1 MSFAFVVA
9 ALELHRFSAKPSFE
23 ASPSKVLS
31 LSACVS
37 LCFFC
42 FSATQKGC
50 EWHSYAWEGAMK
62 SKNRLLL
69 LLFMLA
75 GSLALCLSLDAQQA
89 MPSDA
94 QLLRTYNASRE
105 ISLVGA
111 VVKYETS
118 SAVPPMGAHATIQT
132 ASGQVDV
139 HLGNAKVLEA
149 DHFTLNAGD
158 SVRIVGEPMAL
169 GEGTYFAARIVQK
182 GTQAV
187 AVRNAKG
194 FPLSPASTLSP
205 AQKEALRGVR

>member
-1 MSFAFVVA
+1 
-9 ALELHRFSAKPSFE
+9 LFSAK
-23 ASPSKVLS
+23 
-31 LSACVS
+31 
-37 LCFFC
+37 
-42 FSATQKGC
+42 QIGC
-50 EWHSYAWEGAMK
+50 EWHFYIWEGAMK
-62 SKNRLLL
+62 SKIRPLLL
-69 LLFMLA
+69 IFMLA
-75 GSLALCLSLDAQQA
+75 GSLTLCLSLDAQQA

-105 ISLVGA
+105 ISLVGT
-111 VVKYETS
+111 VVKSETA

-149 DHFTLNAGD
+149 NHFTLNAGD

-194 FPLSPASTLSP
+194 FPLSPASTLTQ
-205 AQKEALRGVR
+205 AQREALRGVR